1 MQGIDVVFAARI
13 AWRRIAITTD
23 GPFEALDDTTKAA
36 LMELGLED
44 PAIREAATVT
54 VEIA

>member
-1 MQGIDVVFAARI
+1 MTGIDPILAARV
-13 AWRRIAITTD
+13 AWRMLATPTD
-23 GPFEALDDTTKAA
+23 GPFDALSVDEKAA
-36 LMELGLED
+36 LMELGLDD